1 MRLKNLSPDIL
12 NNNMMMEFEH
22 MARTKAEENQGNF
35 MIFEVSDCLRE
46 KIQEMNEIILTK
58 LKEFDDKNSLTASL
72 AHMFVSNSDTPLT
85 FTPVTQESFA
95 KWC

>member
-35 MIFEVSDCLRE
+35 MIFEVSDC
-46 KIQEMNEIILTK
+46 KGKNIGNERDNIDEAEGI
-58 LKEFDDKNSLTASL
+58 
-72 AHMFVSNSDTPLT
+72 
-85 FTPVTQESFA
+85 
-95 KWC
+95 